1 MTRSHAHHE
10 ILTAAKFGAVGC
22 VGFATDVT
30 LLKLGLQAGLSPL
43 AARVISLTCAM
54 QVTFLINGLL
64 VFRCLKAASFLR
76 QWAAYMSSNG
86 LGNVCNYLIFASL
99 VVSRAPLASRH
110 YVALVIG
117 SVSAYVINYM
127 GCRLVVFGR
136 AQGPGA
142 SVCAPVEAD
151 AAAAAGE
158 PAQV

>member
-151 AAAAAGE
+151 AAAAGE